1 MKYLAAL
8 LLALA
13 HLAPAAA
20 QLRTIPKE
28 AKLGVIRHLQGM
40 VVEIDG
46 QPRQLSAGAQI
57 RSLQN
62 RIIVPSAL
70 PAGVVVKYLYDSQG
84 MVHRVWIVTEEEA
97 VQR

>member
-1 MKYLAAL
+1 MKYLAAI

-20 QLRTIPKE
+20 QTRTIPKE
-28 AKLGVIRHLQGM
+28 AKLGVIRHLQDM
-40 VVEIDG
+40 TVEIDG
-46 QPRQLSAGAQI
+46 QPRRLAPGAQI

-70 PAGVVVKYLYDSQG
+70 PNGVVVKYLYDNEGLVKS
-84 MVHRVWIVTEEEA
+84 VWIVTEEEA
-97 VQR
+97 LQR